1 MVIEAV
7 REKAERTQ
15 ALAGNES
22 SAATIQSA
30 PYVGVSHDSPL
41 RTPTYRPRADAI
53 NAWLVVGLA
62 IWAVVDSVV
71 YGTLDGFL
79 FTLPFMVLFGS
90 FAFRLRQD
98 APGRRHA
105 LQTSGSLAAVVA
117 GLCGVSLIASLAA
130 SPVDVA
136 CAVWSAGMVG
146 GFGYA
151 AWYQLRVPN
160 TTSNR

>member
-1 MVIEAV
+1 
-7 REKAERTQ
+7 
-15 ALAGNES
+15 
-22 SAATIQSA
+22 
-30 PYVGVSHDSPL
+30 
-41 RTPTYRPRADAI
+41 
-53 NAWLVVGLA
+53 
-62 IWAVVDSVV
+62 VDSVV

-79 FTLPFMVLFGS
+79 FTLPFMLLFGS
-90 FAFRLRQD
+90 FAFRLRQE

-105 LQTSGSLAAVVA
+105 LQTCGALASVVA

-151 AWYQLRVPN
+151 GWYQLRTPN
-160 TTSNR
+160 ATSNR